1 MNLLGRS
8 VFGMSLAFA
17 CCTIASAQDQ
27 SNAAIPKVLQITRE
41 FSKPGKAGTVHE
53 KAESAFVQ
61 AMVRAKWPTH
71 YMAVSSLSGKQRSLF
86 LTRYDSFEAW
96 EKDNAAVAKNAS
108 LAASLDRAGFSDGD
122 LLDSLDQGVFYYRE
136 SMSLRPMTD
145 ISKMRYLDV
154 MVFKIRGGKGR
165 EWQELVKLAKEGYGK
180 GDPEAHWGTF
190 ELIYGGEAGTYMVLT
205 ARKSLAEV
213 DRGFA
218 IEKDVMSAIGEA
230 NGKRMDELFA
240 SCVESLQ
247 TQLFAFNPAMSYPA
261 EEWIKSDPDFWKPK
275 TVTAMAAGKKAAM
288 EDVKAKQ

>member
-1 MNLLGRS
+1 MNSLIRWFLS
-8 VFGMSLAFA
+8 VSLAFG
-17 CCTIASAQDQ
+17 CCCMVSAQD
-27 SNAAIPKVLQITRE
+27 SSSSSIPKVLQITRE
-41 FSKPGKAGTVHE
+41 YTKPGKSGVVHE

-61 AMVRAKWPTH
+61 AMARAKWPTN
-71 YMAVSSLSGKQRSLF
+71 YIGMTSLTGKQRSLF

-96 EKDNAAVAKNAS
+96 EKDSAAVAKNAS
-108 LAASLDRAGFSDGD
+108 LASGLDRAGFNDGD
-122 LLDSLDQGVFYYRE
+122 LLDSVDQAVFYYRE

-165 EWQELVKLAKEGYGK
+165 EWEELVKLAKEGYGK
-180 GDPEAHWGTF
+180 GDPQAHWGTF
-190 ELIYGGEAGTYMVLT
+190 EMVYGGEAGTYLVLT

-213 DRGFA
+213 DRGFSM
-218 IEKDVMSAIGEA
+218 EKEIMSAIGEA
-230 NGKRMDELFA
+230 NGKKMDELFA

-247 TQLFAFNPAMSYPA
+247 TQLFAFNPSMSYPA

-275 TVTAMAAGKKAAM
+275 AVTAMTAPKKPAS

>member
-1 MNLLGRS
+1 MNVLSRA
-8 VFGMSLAFA
+8 VFGISLAFA
-17 CCTIASAQDQ
+17 CCTVVSAQDQ
-27 SNAAIPKVLQITRE
+27 PTGSIPKVLQITRE
-41 FSKPGKAGTVHE
+41 FTKPGKGGAVHE

-61 AMVRAKWPTH
+61 AMARAKWPTH

-86 LTRYDSFEAW
+86 LTRYDSFEGW
-96 EKDNAAVAKNAS
+96 EKDNAAIAKNAS
-108 LAASLDRAGFSDGD
+108 LAASLDHAGLNDGD
-122 LLDSLDQGVFYYRE
+122 LLDSLDQGVFYFRD

-154 MVFKIRGGKGR
+154 MVFRIRAGKNR

-180 GDPEAHWGTF
+180 GDPQAHWGTF
-190 ELIYGGEAGTYMVLT
+190 ELVYGGEAGTYLVLT

-213 DRGFA
+213 DRGFS

-247 TQLFAFNPAMSYPA
+247 TELFAFNPAMSYPD
-261 EEWIKSDPDFWKPK
+261 EEWIKADPDFWKPK
-275 TVTAMAAGKKAAM
+275 TVTATAMPKKPAM

>member
-1 MNLLGRS
+1 MNSLIRSLLS
-8 VFGMSLAFA
+8 VSLAFG
-17 CCTIASAQDQ
+17 CCCIVSAQDQ
-27 SNAAIPKVLQITRE
+27 SGGSIPKVLQITRE
-41 FSKPGKAGTVHE
+41 YTKPGKSGAVHE

-61 AMVRAKWPTH
+61 AMARAKWPTN
-71 YMAVSSLSGKQRSLF
+71 YMGMTSLTGKQRALF

-108 LAASLDRAGFSDGD
+108 LASSIDRAGFNDGD
-122 LLDSLDQGVFYYRE
+122 LLDSLDQAVFYYRE
-136 SMSLRPMTD
+136 SMSLRPMSD

-165 EWQELVKLAKEGYGK
+165 EWEELVKVAKEGYGK
-180 GDPEAHWGTF
+180 GDPQAHWGTF
-190 ELIYGGEAGTYMVLT
+190 EMVYGGEAGTYLVLT

-213 DRGFA
+213 DRGFSM
-218 IEKDVMSAIGEA
+218 EKEIMSAIGEA
-230 NGKRMDELFA
+230 NGKKMDELFA

-247 TQLFAFNPAMSYPA
+247 TQLFAFNPSMSYPA

-275 TVTAMAAGKKAAM
+275 AVTAMTAPKKPAS

>member
-1 MNLLGRS
+1 MNLLSRS
-8 VFGMSLAFA
+8 ILGISLAFA
-17 CCTIASAQDQ
+17 CCTIVSAQDQ
-27 SNAAIPKVLQITRE
+27 STDSIPKVLQI
-41 FSKPGKAGTVHE
+41 GKSGAVHE

-61 AMVRAKWPTH
+61 ALARAKSPTH
-71 YMAVSSLSGKQRSLF
+71 YIAVTSLSGKQRSLF
-86 LTRYDSFEAW
+86 LTRFDSFEAW

-108 LAASLDRAGFSDGD
+108 LASSLDRAGFNDGD
-122 LLDSLDQGVFYYRE
+122 LLDSLDQGVFYYRD

-154 MVFKIRGGKGR
+154 MVFKIRGGKSR

-213 DRGFA
+213 DRGFS

-275 TVTAMAAGKKAAM
+275 TVTATAMPKKPVM

>member
-8 VFGMSLAFA
+8 VLGISLAFA
-17 CCTIASAQDQ
+17 CCTIVSAQDQ
-27 SNAAIPKVLQITRE
+27 STASIPQVLQITRE
-41 FSKPGKAGTVHE
+41 FSKPGKAGAVHE

-61 AMVRAKWPTH
+61 ALARAKSPTH
-71 YMAVSSLSGKQRSLF
+71 YMAVTSLSGKQRSLF
-86 LTRYDSFEAW
+86 LTRFDSFEAW
-96 EKDNAAVAKNAS
+96 EKDNEAVAKNAS
-108 LAASLDRAGFSDGD
+108 LTASLDRAGYNDGD
-122 LLDSLDQGVFYYRE
+122 LLDSLDQGVFYYRD

-154 MVFKIRGGKGR
+154 MVFKIRGGKTR
-165 EWQELVKLAKEGYGK
+165 EWQELVNLAKEGYGK
-180 GDPEAHWGTF
+180 GDPQAHWGTF

-213 DRGFA
+213 DRGFS

-275 TVTAMAAGKKAAM
+275 AVTAMAMPKKPAM